1 MGRTDTEEYAAF
13 ERGLERGIENAVTVI
28 GQLPADRKGN
38 IKRWDAIQA
47 LNKLKD
53 NG

>member
-1 MGRTDTEEYAAF
+1 MGATVNEEEWNAGYLKAV
-13 ERGLERGIENAVTVI
+13 EHAVTKL

-47 LNKLKD
+47 INKLKED
-53 NG
+53 